1 MKTHNAT
8 GIGEVSEPK
17 LGTHYLPGKDNI
29 LLFALPDEEVPSIV
43 EVVRAGTESRASQI
57 RYASVYYSIGGMS
70 LAKY

>member
-17 LGTHYLPGKDNI
+17 LGTHYLPGEDNI

-43 EVVRAGTESRASQI
+43 EVVRGQKAEHH
-57 RYASVYYSIGGMS
+57 RYGMQAFTIP
-70 LAKY
+70 LEECP